1 MGVEGFDGELDDGGV
16 AGSGDVDAAG
26 GEDGAIV
33 VVDLD
38 VIQVGRFAAGD
49 EDAWAVLGFDG
60 GDAVGIEAAADEADL
75 FSWDGQ
81 FGCRQHQVV
90 FDQEVQFGVDF
101 PEAGDDGVGKTK
113 ELVLL
118 APGEIGDADVAHT
131 QLFPHLDADGAD
143 VTDDA
148 GDGQIAQNGD
158 FRGDGGIPAGHEIGQ
173 LVLETRDVDLE
184 TVVLVDEADLGADV
198 PVGHAVAEAR
208 EVNAGEAVL
217 EGAARE
223 INQMIGRLQKFL
235 DDRQATG
242 HMPEAVG

>member
-16 AGSGDVDAAG
+16 SGSDDVDAAG

-38 VIQVGRFAAGD
+38 IVQIGRLAAGD
-49 EDAWAVLGFDG
+49 EDARTVLLFDG
-60 GDAVGIEAAADEADL
+60 CNAVGIKAAADESDL

-90 FDQEVQFGVDF
+90 FDQEIEFGVDF
-101 PEAGDDGVGKTK
+101 PEAGDDGVGKA
-113 ELVLL
+113 EVLVLF
-118 APGEIGDADVAHT
+118 APSEVGDSDVAHT
-131 QLFPHLDADGAD
+131 QLFSHLDADGAD

-158 FRGDGGIPAGHEIGQ
+158 FRSNGGIPPGHEIGQ

-184 TVVLVDEADLGADV
+184 TVVLVDEADFGADV
-198 PVGHAVAEAR
+198 VVGHAVAEAGQ
-208 EVNAGEAVL
+208 VNAGEAVL
-217 EGAARE
+217 IGAAR
-223 INQMIGRLQKFL
+223 
-235 DDRQATG
+235 
-242 HMPEAVG
+242 

>member
-16 AGSGDVDAAG
+16 AGSGYVDAAG
-26 GEDGAIV
+26 GEDGTIV
-33 VVDLD
+33 VIDLYI
-38 VIQVGRFAAGD
+38 IQVGRLATSYKD
-49 EDAWAVLGFDG
+49 TWAVLGFDG
-60 GDAVGIEAAADEADL
+60 GDAVGIEATADEADL

-90 FDQEVQFGVDF
+90 FDQKIEFGVDF
-101 PEAGDDGVGKTK
+101 PEAGDDGVGKTE

-118 APGEIGDADVAHT
+118 APGEVGDADVAHT
-131 QLFPHLDADGAD
+131 QLFPHLDAYDAD

-184 TVVLVDEADLGADV
+184 TVVLVDQADFGADV

-208 EVNAGEAVL
+208 EVNAGKAVL
-217 EGAARE
+217 IGAASE
-223 INQMIGRLQKFL
+223 INQMIGCFQKFL

>member
-1 MGVEGFDGELDDGGV
+1 MGVEGFDGELDHGGV
-16 AGSGDVDAAG
+16 AGSGNVDAAG
-26 GEDGAIV
+26 CEDGAVV

-38 VIQVGRFAAGD
+38 VVQVGRFAASD

-60 GDAVGIEAAADEADL
+60 GNTFGIEAAADEADL

-81 FGCRQHQVV
+81 FGSRQHQVV
-90 FDQEVQFGVDF
+90 LDQEVEFGVDF
-101 PEAGDDGVGKTK
+101 PETVDDGVGKTE

-118 APGEIGDADVAHT
+118 APGEVGDADVAHT

-148 GDGQIAQNGD
+148 GDGQIAQNGE

-173 LVLETRDVDLE
+173 LVLETGDVDLQA
-184 TVVLVDEADLGADV
+184 VVLVDEADFGAVV

-217 EGAARE
+217 IGPARE

-235 DDRQATG
+235 NDC
-242 HMPEAVG
+242 